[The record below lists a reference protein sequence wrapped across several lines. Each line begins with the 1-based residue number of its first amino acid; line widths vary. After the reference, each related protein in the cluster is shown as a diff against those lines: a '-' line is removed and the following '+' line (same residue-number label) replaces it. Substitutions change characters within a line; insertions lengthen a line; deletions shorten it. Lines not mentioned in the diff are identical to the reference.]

1 MSGLVKVGTLAPHVA
16 AGTPVD
22 WRNSTGS
29 TNRMTHICVE
39 SAAAAHEMP
48 VEYREIL
55 VHQLLVHTEGE
66 LSGADA
72 YRQGLPFAPNA
83 QELQVLY
90 SSAADE
96 VGHYMIGAKLLAE
109 LGHDASHLL
118 RTGVEERTHCP
129 GEFMLEHGNWA
140 ERGLTSMLV
149 ESAGLEHVVE
159 FRESSYRPV
168 AAVAEQL
175 IREESVHIAHGKR
188 IVRALCE
195 TDAGRQA
202 VQAVL
207 DRKWAQCLD
216 LFGSSTSKRS
226 LLFVKWGLR
235 TRSNEAARQDW
246 IARTRPKL
254 AELGLV
260 VPDDHLHRHFM

>member
-1 MSGLVKVGTLAPHVA
+1 MTHM
-16 AGTPVD
+16 TPV
-22 WRNSTGS
+22 W
-29 TNRMTHICVE
+29 VE
-39 SAAAAHEMP
+39 SAAAAQEMP
-48 VEYREIL
+48 AEYREIL
-55 VHQLLVHTEGE
+55 IHQLLVHTEGE

-72 YRQGLPFAPNA
+72 YRLGLTFAPNA
-83 QELQVLY
+83 EELQVLY
-90 SSAADE
+90 ASAADE
-96 VGHYMIGAKLLAE
+96 VGHYIIGAKLLAD

-118 RTGVEERTHCP
+118 RSKVAERTHCP

-149 ESAGLEHVVE
+149 ESAGLEHLVE
-159 FRESSYRPV
+159 FRDSSYRPI

-195 TDAGRQA
+195 SDAGRQA

-207 DRKWAQCLD
+207 DRKWGQCLD

-226 LLFVKWGLR
+226 LLFLKWGLR
-235 TRSNEAARQDW
+235 TRPNEAARQDW

-260 VPDDHLHRHFM
+260 APEDHLNRRFM